1 MAAARM
7 PILVSLGGKDE
18 CPGSFATVKFS
29 VIEPFSVTAILDNDK
44 LINLLTTTTTK
55 KTNAIPNTHAQTVDK
70 NNYSA

>member
-18 CPGSFATVKFS
+18 CPGSFSTVKFS
-29 VIEPFSVTAILDNDK
+29 VIEPFSVTAILVHDK
-44 LINLLTTTTTK
+44 SINQLIDK
-55 KTNAIPNTHAQTVDK
+55 KMTNAIPNTHAQTVGK